1 MIKHIVMWK
10 LKDEA
15 LGATA
20 AENAKRLKER
30 LEALK
35 GVVDGVIEL
44 EVGINT
50 NPSEAAFDV
59 VLYSV
64 FESMD
69 ALEAYRMH
77 PEHQKLIG
85 FVGEIRS
92 ERRVVDY
99 EA

>member
-64 FESMD
+64 FETMD
-69 ALEAYRMH
+69 ALEAYRTH
-77 PEHQKLIG
+77 PEHHSPGLWTD
-85 FVGEIRS
+85 RC
-92 ERRVVDY
+92 
-99 EA
+99 